1 MKKVII
7 TLSIIAALGLNANAQ
22 NTQSSDGF
30 FSSYQMEEKTRAG
43 MTLFPEQGQGKDQN
57 AVPLGSGLLL
67 LTGLGVAY
75 AMKSRK
81 DEE

>member
-30 FSSYQMEEKTRAG
+30 FSSYKMEEKTRAG
-43 MTLFPEQGQGKDQN
+43 MPLFPDR
-57 AVPLGSGLLL
+57 
-67 LTGLGVAY
+67 
-75 AMKSRK
+75 KSVV
-81 DEE
+81 